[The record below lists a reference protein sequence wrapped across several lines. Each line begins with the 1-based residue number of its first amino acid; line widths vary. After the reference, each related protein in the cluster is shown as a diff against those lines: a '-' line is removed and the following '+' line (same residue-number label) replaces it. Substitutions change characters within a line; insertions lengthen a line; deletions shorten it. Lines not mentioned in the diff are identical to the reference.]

1 MLFMLVLF
9 RLPCYITS
17 ENQVVNQGVIRM
29 KVTFAEVDRETL
41 FLLPPSVQDWLPK
54 GHLARFVVDIVEQL
68 DLRSLKA
75 SYSGRGSQ
83 PYNPEMLV
91 ALLFY
96 GYSTGVFSSRK
107 LERNTYDSV
116 AFRYIAAN
124 SHPDHDTIASF
135 RRRFLPELKGLFI
148 KILMIAHEMEVLK
161 LGAVSLDG
169 TKVKANA
176 SKHKALS
183 YEHANKLEAQI
194 KAEVAELLKKADT
207 ADRADIPD
215 GMSIPEELERRT
227 DRLTAIAAAKVE
239 IERRA
244 AERHVNEQA
253 AYEKKVAER
262 AEQEKK
268 TGKKPRG
275 KKPKPPTAGPAAK
288 DQVNLNDSESR
299 IMPTPGGGFEQA
311 YNAQAGVDTKTML
324 IIASHVT
331 QHTNDKQEV
340 IPALENITAL
350 PEALGSVTEFIADC
364 GYFSETNIVACEQKQ
379 MTPYIAVDR
388 QSHNQ
393 PLWDRF
399 REPPPLPDD
408 ADAVTKMKHRL
419 KTVAGKTVYAARK
432 RTVEPVFG
440 IIKSVMGFRSFLL
453 RGFEAVQG
461 EWDLVCMAWNIK
473 RLHVLAKAI

>member
-1 MLFMLVLF
+1 
-9 RLPCYITS
+9 
-17 ENQVVNQGVIRM
+17 M

-107 LERNTYDSV
+107 LERSTYDSV

-135 RRRFLPELKGLFI
+135 RRRFLPELKGLFV
-148 KILMIAHEMEVLK
+148 KILMIAHEMDVLK

-194 KAEVAELLKKADT
+194 KAEVAELLKKADA
-207 ADRADIPD
+207 ADHADIPD
-215 GMSIPEELERRT
+215 GLSIPEELERRT
-227 DRLTAIAAAKVE
+227 DRLAAIAAAKAE

-262 AEQEKK
+262 DKQEQE

-275 KKPKPPTAGPAAK
+275 KKPKPPTAGPTAK

-299 IMPTPGGGFEQA
+299 IMPTSGGGFEQA

-340 IPALENITAL
+340 TPALENITSL
-350 PEALGSVTEFIADC
+350 PEVLGSVTEFIADC
-364 GYFSETNIVACEQKQ
+364 GYFSETNIAACEQKQ

-399 REPPPLPDD
+399 REPPPLPND
-408 ADAVTKMKHRL
+408 ADAVTRMKHRL
-419 KTVAGKTVYAARK
+419 KTVAGKAVYAARK
-432 RTVEPVFG
+432 RTIEPVFG

-461 EWDLVCMAWNIK
+461 EWDLICIAWNIK